1 VGGEGA
7 QGRGFGLQHAD
18 GARSSKGKIVEY
30 AATVEFTMVQTAT
43 KGEVMSV
50 FGIVFGR
57 QRKISS
63 TATSNGPMD
72 QTVKL
77 PCEEIIEQMS
87 LTDLAKLIDVDHPSG
102 SYRSD

>member
-1 VGGEGA
+1 
-7 QGRGFGLQHAD
+7 
-18 GARSSKGKIVEY
+18 
-30 AATVEFTMVQTAT
+30 
-43 KGEVMSV
+43 
-50 FGIVFGR
+50 
-57 QRKISS
+57 
-63 TATSNGPMD
+63 MD